1 MHLCLC
7 LPLFVVLGP
16 FWAVFNFAHLE
27 IFINS
32 HGRGGYEDKIVI
44 LSLVD
49 YSVSWIPLE
58 NSVIGARA
66 TALDRFS
73 AYYTFLNKRNE
84 VVTNVISFTF
94 CE

>member
-1 MHLCLC
+1 MLHRRNFIEEYQLGFSERTSGF
-7 LPLFVVLGP
+7 PEVV
-16 FWAVFNFAHLE
+16 
-27 IFINS
+27 I
-32 HGRGGYEDKIVI
+32 I
-44 LSLVD
+44 LSLAD

-73 AYYTFLNKRNE
+73 AYYTFLNKKNE